1 MKTNP
6 ELWPEDTSLRR
17 KIIGIEFRGNEFLGH
32 MVAPSEASG
41 PRPLVVVI
49 HNYPGPKGF
58 RCRRCRIPCPGG
70 LRWIGNRHVWER
82 RARR

>member
-17 KIIGIEFRGNEFLGH
+17 KSIGIKFHGNEFLGH

-41 PRPLVVVI
+41 PRPLVLDRKSVV
-49 HNYPGPKGF
+49 
-58 RCRRCRIPCPGG
+58 
-70 LRWIGNRHVWER
+70 
-82 RARR
+82 